1 MIPHLGFH
9 PELVSYVSTGD
20 LFTCSHLLSYRTSYQ
35 GSVRNS
41 GQRRVIVQDVL
52 NPGYES
58 CDFLIVVLTQ
68 HYCFTL
74 GGCSAVEL
82 RQQGMV
88 CAVEC
93 PPALPWVDLVSTA
106 LILRLLN
113 LPGRSGGDPVK
124 RGGGCA
130 THSFASL
137 MVPGQFSMVR
147 CTALAP
153 SRLVAVPVV
162 SAPYSRM
169 STSEDMPR

>member
-20 LFTCSHLLSYRTSYQ
+20 LFTCSHLLSCRTSYQ
-35 GSVRNS
+35 ASVRNS

-58 CDFLIVVLTQ
+58 CDFLIVILAQ
-68 HYCFTL
+68 QFCFTF
-74 GGCSAVEL
+74 GVHHPVEL

-88 CAVEC
+88 IAVEC

-106 LILRLLN
+106 LIRRLLN

-124 RGGGCA
+124 RGGGWWPP
-130 THSFASL
+130 L
-137 MVPGQFSMVR
+137 W
-147 CTALAP
+147 
-153 SRLVAVPVV
+153 
-162 SAPYSRM
+162 
-169 STSEDMPR
+169 PRHHIPE